1 MPPAR
6 PILVELPGQL
16 DGPRVSA
23 RRYRDA
29 DAAALYAT
37 ICAARPELR
46 RWLPG
51 FEQLP
56 SEADCLAGI
65 RQGQARWALREAFQF
80 GLFERDSDALIGDL
94 RLRPTDWGVPAFD
107 IAYWLDPAA
116 TGQGYVTEAV
126 GLLAAL
132 AFERLAAQRL
142 VICCDQNN
150 QRSRRVPERLG
161 FVQEG
166 CLRNAARGA
175 AGELFDMLVYA
186 LTPADYSRARSGW

>member
-6 PILVELPGQL
+6 PILVELPDQL
-16 DGPRVSA
+16 EGSRVLA

-29 DAAALYAT
+29 DAAALAAT
-37 ICAARPELR
+37 IASAQPELR

-56 SEADCLAGI
+56 SAADCLAGI
-65 RQGQARWALREAFQF
+65 RQGEARWALREAFQL
-80 GLFERDSDALIGDL
+80 GLFARDSGALLGDL

-116 TGQGYVTEAV
+116 TGRGYAAEAV
-126 GLLAAL
+126 RLLVAL

-142 VICCDQNN
+142 VICCDQKN
-150 QRSRRVPERLG
+150 QRSSRVPERLG
-161 FVQEG
+161 FVLEG
-166 CLRNAARGA
+166 CLRNQARGGD
-175 AGELFDMLVYA
+175 GELFDMLVYA
-186 LTPADYSRARSGW
+186 LTPADFARVRSQW